1 MPTVEFAAHL
11 RRHIDC
17 PPQRVSQPNLRAAIN
32 AALAGAPGLQDYI
45 FDDQRAL
52 RVHVAVLINGERIRH
67 NDLDHGL
74 ADHDQVC
81 VVQTLSG
88 G

>member
-17 PPQRVSQPNLRAAIN
+17 PPQRVGERNLREALD
-32 AALAGAPGLQDYI
+32 AALACAPGLQHYV
-45 FDDQRAL
+45 FDDQHVLRA
-52 RVHVAVLINGERIRH
+52 HVAVFINGERIRH
-67 NDLDHGL
+67 NELNHAL
-74 ADHDQVC
+74 ADDDQVY
-81 VVQTLSG
+81 VVQALSG

>member
-17 PPQRVSQPNLRAAIN
+17 PPQRVAQHHLRAALD
-32 AALAGAPGLQDYI
+32 AALAGAPGLQDYV

-52 RVHVAVLINGERIRH
+52 RAHVAVFINGERLRH
-67 NDLDHGL
+67 DDLDHAL
-74 ADHDQVC
+74 ADDDQVY
-81 VVQTLSG
+81 VVQALSG